1 MKRRLPFM
9 AHLRRPAMSA
19 PWSLLEG
26 KQTFPNVDYKRSLH
40 YDPQDTEGRLKG
52 KTVSPLQRFRRTN
65 LI

>member
-1 MKRRLPFM
+1 
-9 AHLRRPAMSA
+9 MSA